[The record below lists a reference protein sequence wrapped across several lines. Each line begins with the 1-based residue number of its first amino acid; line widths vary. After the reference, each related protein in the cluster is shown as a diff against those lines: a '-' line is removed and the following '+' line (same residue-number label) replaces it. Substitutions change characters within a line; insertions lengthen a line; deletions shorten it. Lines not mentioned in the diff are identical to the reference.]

1 MIRIKSDLKPYA
13 IEVPTAISE
22 IDERYFKALLNDVK
36 IANNYA
42 IIAICYKDR
51 LFSIL
56 SDFKSGNNGTK
67 EVVPIIAKIQDNESK
82 VPFAVGDLAVVDT
95 SSLERGT
102 HLSLRNNAICFGA
115 ICEYCLSDS
124 ELSKAIMNG
133 SFFNGGKS
141 LGAHEA
147 KMAAPDVFFVEFK
160 IVPLC
165 DIKASYS
172 RDANIACTKVEHDK
186 SNLN

>member
-1 MIRIKSDLKPYA
+1 MNLK
-13 IEVPTAISE
+13 
-22 IDERYFKALLNDVK
+22 F
-36 IANNYA
+36 
-42 IIAICYKDR
+42 
-51 LFSIL
+51 
-56 SDFKSGNNGTK
+56 
-67 EVVPIIAKIQDNESK
+67 
-82 VPFAVGDLAVVDT
+82 PFAVADIAVVDA
-95 SSLERGT
+95 SSIERGT

-115 ICEYCLSDS
+115 ICEYCLNDS

-160 IVPLC
+160 IIPLC

-172 RDANIACTKVEHDK
+172 QDANIACTKVEHDK